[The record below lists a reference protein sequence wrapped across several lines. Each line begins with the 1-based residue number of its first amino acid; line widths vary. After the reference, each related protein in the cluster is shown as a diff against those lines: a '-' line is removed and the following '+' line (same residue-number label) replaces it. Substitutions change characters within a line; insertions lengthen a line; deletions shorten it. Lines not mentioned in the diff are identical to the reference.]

1 MPFDQL
7 RSLVV
12 SLTEPDRE
20 PGEQPRDA
28 TRGAVYGPALPVQT
42 GRKRPLL
49 IDDPAS
55 EFDSRGTTCRGP
67 RTSTLDQLI
76 AFLRK
81 Q

>member
-7 RSLVV
+7 RALVISLIGP
-12 SLTEPDRE
+12 EPEFDAEAEAELDAEFDAEFDAESRAATVDDDPVRE
-20 PGEQPRDA
+20 FDTQA
-28 TRGAVYGPALPVQT
+28 TRYL
-42 GRKRPLL
+42 
-49 IDDPAS
+49 
-55 EFDSRGTTCRGP
+55 GP

>member
-1 MPFDQL
+1 MTRRMPFDQL

-12 SLTEPDRE
+12 SLVEPEPEPE
-20 PGEQPRDA
+20 PGP
-28 TRGAVYGPALPVQT
+28 G
-42 GRKRPLL
+42 
-49 IDDPAS
+49 DDPAS
-55 EFDSRGTTCRGP
+55 EFDSRGTTYRGP

>member
-12 SLTEPDRE
+12 SLIEPEPE
-20 PGEQPRDA
+20 PG
-28 TRGAVYGPALPVQT
+28 
-42 GRKRPLL
+42 
-49 IDDPAS
+49 DDPAS
-55 EFDSRGTTCRGP
+55 EFDSRGTTYRGP